1 VLPSRIAPRPVL
13 AAAGSRTASEVTAV
27 PVDAPPI
34 SAAPQDWYWLYDI
47 PSGRLALGF
56 VVAFVGFYWAGCIL
70 VRPILRQFVKS
81 TAGANDIV
89 GYVLS
94 CFGVFYGLLLGLIA
108 VTAYQNVADAGG
120 NVTRE
125 AAALSALYEDVSRY
139 PDPYGQNLRWLLRDY
154 TRYVIKYAWPLQQRG
169 VIPEEGTIRVDAF
182 QEELLDFQPSTPAE
196 EILHAEA
203 LRQFNHFLEARR
215 LRLFS
220 VTSGLPA
227 TMWYVMILGAVLN
240 LAICWLFE
248 MRFLTQ
254 LVLGGILAAY
264 LGTMMFLIFDMNQP
278 FRGDVSISAEPF
290 ESLFERMNQE

>member
-1 VLPSRIAPRPVL
+1 LDTLPLS
-13 AAAGSRTASEVTAV
+13 T
-27 PVDAPPI
+27 
-34 SAAPQDWYWLYDI
+34 APQDWYWLHDI
-47 PSGRLALGF
+47 PAGRLALLF
-56 VVAFVGFYWAGCIL
+56 VAAFVGFYWLGCVF
-70 VRPILRQFVKS
+70 VRPILRQFVKY

-108 VTAYQNVADAGG
+108 VTAYQNVADAGA

-154 TRYVIKYAWPLQQRG
+154 TRYVIKYAWPLQQQG
-169 VIPEEGTIRVDAF
+169 IIPEEGTIRADAF
-182 QEELLDFQPSTPAE
+182 QEELLDFQPATPAE
-196 EILHAEA
+196 EIIHAEA

-215 LRLFS
+215 MRLFS

-227 TMWYVMILGAVLN
+227 SMWYVMILGAVLN
-240 LAICWLFE
+240 LAICWLFD
-248 MRFLTQ
+248 MRFITQ

-264 LGTMMFLIFDMNQP
+264 LGTMMYLIFDMNQP
-278 FRGDVSISAEPF
+278 FRGDVSITAEPF
-290 ESLFERMNQE
+290 ELLFKRMNEE

>member
-1 VLPSRIAPRPVL
+1 M
-13 AAAGSRTASEVTAV
+13 
-27 PVDAPPI
+27 DAPPL
-34 SAAPQDWYWLYDI
+34 SAAPQDWYWLYDL
-47 PSGRLALGF
+47 PSAQLAVGF
-56 VVAFVGFYWAGCIL
+56 VVAFVGFYWAGCIFL
-70 VRPILRQFVKS
+70 RPILRQFVKY
-81 TAGANDIV
+81 TAGSNDIV

-125 AAALSALYEDVSRY
+125 AAALSSLYEDVSRY

-169 VIPEEGTIRVDAF
+169 IIPEEGTIRADAF

-203 LRQFNHFLEARR
+203 LRQFNHFLESRR
-215 LRLFS
+215 MRLFS
-220 VTSGLPA
+220 VRSGLPA
-227 TMWYVMILGAVLN
+227 SMWYVMILGAILN

-254 LVLGGILAAY
+254 LLLGGILAAY

-290 ESLFERMNQE
+290 ELLFQRMNQE

>member
-1 VLPSRIAPRPVL
+1 
-13 AAAGSRTASEVTAV
+13 
-27 PVDAPPI
+27 VDL
-34 SAAPQDWYWLYDI
+34 SLSVAPQDWYWLYDL
-47 PSGRLALGF
+47 PPRRLALFF
-56 VVAFVGFYWAGCIL
+56 VAAFVGYYWLGCL
-70 VRPILRQFVKS
+70 FVRPVLRLFVKY
-81 TAGANDIV
+81 TPGANDIV

-154 TRYVIKYAWPLQQRG
+154 TRYVIRYAWPLQSRG

-182 QEELLDFQPSTPAE
+182 QEQLLDFQPQTPADQ
-196 EILHAEA
+196 ILHAEA

-215 LRLFS
+215 MRLFS
-220 VTSGLPA
+220 VSSGLPA
-227 TMWYVMILGAVLN
+227 TMWYVMILGAALN

-248 MRFLTQ
+248 MRFLTE
-254 LVLGGILAAY
+254 LVLGAILAAY
-264 LGTMMFLIFDMNQP
+264 LGTMMYLVFDMNQP

-290 ESLFERMNQE
+290 EVLFQRMNQE